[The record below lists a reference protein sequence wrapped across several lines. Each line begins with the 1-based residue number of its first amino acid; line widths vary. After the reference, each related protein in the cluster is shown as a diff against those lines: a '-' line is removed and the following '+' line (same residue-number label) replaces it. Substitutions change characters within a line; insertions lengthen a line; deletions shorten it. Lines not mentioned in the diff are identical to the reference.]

1 MVNYLIRLY
10 VRLAFLQAKP
20 QDVPASLPVLVVS
33 VLLMLV
39 SYVLAVLSQLPFGE
53 AVLRAVFEAG
63 FTAIFIYTAL
73 ILCEQK
79 SRFIQTYASICG
91 ASIVFNLCYWP
102 ILLIDTGNESEGVVE
117 TAIELAETILFV
129 WGIAVTAHI
138 YQHAF
143 NLKRWGGVA
152 VALLSVVL
160 AIALMVMIFPRQA
173 VS

>member
-1 MVNYLIRLY
+1 M
-10 VRLAFLQAKP
+10 QAKP
-20 QDVPASLPVLVVS
+20 QDVPASLPVLVAS
-33 VLLMLV
+33 VLLMLI
-39 SYVLAVLSQLPFGE
+39 SYVVAVLSQLSFGE

-63 FTAIFIYTAL
+63 FVAVFIYV
-73 ILCEQK
+73 ILTLREQK
-79 SRFIQTYASICG
+79 PRFMQTYASICG
-91 ASIVFNLCYWP
+91 TSIVFNLCYWP
-102 ILLIDTGNESEGVVE
+102 ILLVDTGNEFEGVAGTV
-117 TAIELAETILFV
+117 IELLETILFV

-160 AIALMVMIFPRQA
+160 AIALMVTIFPRQA